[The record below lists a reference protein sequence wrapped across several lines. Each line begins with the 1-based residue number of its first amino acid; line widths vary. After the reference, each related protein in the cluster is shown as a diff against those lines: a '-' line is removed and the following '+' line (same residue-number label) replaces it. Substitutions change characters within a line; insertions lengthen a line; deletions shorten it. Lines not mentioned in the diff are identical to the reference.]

1 MLEAGGR
8 ADPAFDLRSG
18 DPQLPLRVVNQPTA
32 YYRLSTKGGTEIT
45 RAFDNRPMS
54 SRSQA
59 LFRSITE
66 VEHVLR
72 QHYLQFNQQS
82 RSSSTLNSGPEMVL
96 ENSACVAVR
105 NSTEVGTTVRTQTT
119 PPT

>member
-1 MLEAGGR
+1 M
-8 ADPAFDLRSG
+8 
-18 DPQLPLRVVNQPTA
+18 
-32 YYRLSTKGGTEIT
+32 LSTKGACDKEST
-45 RAFDNRPMS
+45 RAIDNRPMS

-82 RSSSTLNSGPEMVL
+82 RSSFSLVTGPETVL
-96 ENSACVAVR
+96 A
-105 NSTEVGTTVRTQTT
+105 
-119 PPT
+119 